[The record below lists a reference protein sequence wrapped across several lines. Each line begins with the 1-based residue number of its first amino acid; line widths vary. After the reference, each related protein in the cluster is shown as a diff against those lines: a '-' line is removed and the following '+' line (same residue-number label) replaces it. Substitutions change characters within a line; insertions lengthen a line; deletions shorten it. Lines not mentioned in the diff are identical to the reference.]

1 MKRPW
6 MSGTMAASFAAAL
19 TLALGAPQP
28 AAAKDPVIRN
38 VFKFPNGW
46 WPTKIQQEVQ
56 EQAKQLG
63 VDYQI
68 TGPQGGDVAKQVDMI
83 EGFVSDKVDV
93 LIVSSLGPAS
103 CQAVD
108 DAVRDGIKVVMADS
122 DCPQSKRIA
131 FFGSKDA
138 GLGGDAAT
146 LFNEATK
153 GKGPQKILVV
163 TGTPGAENLAERERG
178 FKDKLKELGVQAHYL
193 PTIPCYEDT
202 QKAVDAIESALR
214 GDPSITGIYV
224 TAFWPFEADAKN
236 FPLMTKAVQDGKLTV
251 VNVDAFSGG
260 LKMVE
265 QGYIYGEVSQ
275 NLGQLVIGPLNFAYQ
290 IGLKGVKYPSICKLG
305 SQVVTKD
312 GGPGRFKAAEFLKKY
327 WVDFDWDLHTLSP
340 ADCVS

>member
-6 MSGTMAASFAAAL
+6 RSGTVAASFAAAL
-19 TLALGAPQP
+19 TLALAAPQP

-56 EQAKQLG
+56 EQAKKLG

-138 GLGGDAAT
+138 GT
-146 LFNEATK
+146 RRRCRY
-153 GKGPQKILVV
+153 P
-163 TGTPGAENLAERERG
+163 
-178 FKDKLKELGVQAHYL
+178 VQ
-193 PTIPCYEDT
+193 
-202 QKAVDAIESALR
+202 R
-214 GDPSITGIYV
+214 GD
-224 TAFWPFEADAKN
+224 
-236 FPLMTKAVQDGKLTV
+236 
-251 VNVDAFSGG
+251 
-260 LKMVE
+260 
-265 QGYIYGEVSQ
+265 QGQGRAE
-275 NLGQLVIGPLNFAYQ
+275 
-290 IGLKGVKYPSICKLG
+290 
-305 SQVVTKD
+305 D
-312 GGPGRFKAAEFLKKY
+312 PGRHRHARRREPRRARARLQGQAEGT
-327 WVDFDWDLHTLSP
+327 WRAGTLP
-340 ADCVS
+340 ADNSLL